1 MENRENTKKIEIIWQ
16 NEKKAVPLRRGLK
29 PYQQILNELRPKGCL

>member
-1 MENRENTKKIEIIWQ
+1 MEKRENTKKIEIIWQ

-29 PYQQILNELRPKGCL
+29 PYNKF